1 MNYNAIP
8 TIFPSL
14 EGCSKDLPLDHTY
27 CRPKLVN
34 LEDEEVPLKKT
45 RVLADILLNP
55 GHESAVPT
63 QSKSENLIMHELEP
77 LNLSDEQDVNII
89 EVDNNTR
96 SLQILSPSISTQTS
110 TKLSFNTPRKR
121 KYRENIRTLE
131 SENKGLKENVEKL
144 EN

>member
-1 MNYNAIP
+1 M
-8 TIFPSL
+8 
-14 EGCSKDLPLDHTY
+14 EGCLKDLPLDHTY

-34 LEDEEVPLKKT
+34 LEDEEVPPKKT

-63 QSKSENLIMHELEP
+63 QSKN
-77 LNLSDEQDVNII
+77 EQDVNII
-89 EVDNNTR
+89 EEDDNTR
-96 SLQILSPSISTQTS
+96 SPQILSPSISTQTS

-131 SENKGLKENVEKL
+131 SENKGLTENVEKFENKL
-144 EN
+144 EIFQKDVFGKHNFWNNT

>member
-1 MNYNAIP
+1 MRFP
-8 TIFPSL
+8 PFFPSL
-14 EGCSKDLPLDHTY
+14 EGCLKDLPLDHTY

-34 LEDEEVPLKKT
+34 LEDEEVPPKKT

-63 QSKSENLIMHELEP
+63 QSKSKNLIMHEMEP

-89 EVDNNTR
+89 EEDDNTR
-96 SLQILSPSISTQTS
+96 SPQILSPSTSTQTS

-121 KYRENIRTLE
+121 KYR
-131 SENKGLKENVEKL
+131 
-144 EN
+144 